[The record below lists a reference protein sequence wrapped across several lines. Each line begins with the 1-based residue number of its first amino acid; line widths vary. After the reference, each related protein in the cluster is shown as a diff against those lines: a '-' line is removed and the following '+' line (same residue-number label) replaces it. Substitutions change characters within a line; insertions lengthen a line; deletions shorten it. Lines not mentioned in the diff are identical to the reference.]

1 MISNRSRASRS
12 PRSKNLFE
20 SVFVFC
26 ARFMRLLAYFLV
38 ILVMGLYGSSGFLYP
53 FFVKAEILVSHVL
66 PLVLRGFAS
75 IPTMFNGAFRGDIA
89 LLALAC
95 FLLDWLFVRLAHLV
109 RS

>member
-26 ARFMRLLAYFLV
+26 ARLLAYFLV
-38 ILVMGLYGSSGFLYP
+38 ILVIGLYGSSGFLYP

>member
-1 MISNRSRASRS
+1 
-12 PRSKNLFE
+12 
-20 SVFVFC
+20 
-26 ARFMRLLAYFLV
+26 MRLLAYFLV
-38 ILVMGLYGSSGFLYP
+38 ILVIGLYGSSGFLYP